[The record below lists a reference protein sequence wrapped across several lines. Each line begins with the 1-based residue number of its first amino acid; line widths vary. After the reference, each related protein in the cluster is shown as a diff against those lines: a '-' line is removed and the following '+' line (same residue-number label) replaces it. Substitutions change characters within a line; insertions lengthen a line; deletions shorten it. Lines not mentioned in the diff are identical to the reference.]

1 MFRSLTN
8 RVLDL
13 TRISERRYVPQIGVL
28 LILLMAAFS
37 TGCGNSVQASNGQ
50 TAQSLH
56 LSATFP
62 SGMATQAYNAVI
74 SVSGGSAPYYFR
86 VRAGSIPAGLT
97 LNTLTGSVSGAP
109 TTAGT
114 YSFEIAAIDA
124 SFQNQGSESFS
135 IHVVPPATAQINV
148 SISPASVTLA
158 SGHTQQFTATVTGTS
173 NTAVTWTASAGS
185 IDATGLYTAPAVT
198 TQTIATISAASKADP
213 SRKANATATI
223 TPINNQPPTIT
234 TTSLPQGQQGSS
246 YSAALAASGGTL
258 PYTWSITAGNPPSGL
273 TLSSMGQFSGLPLV
287 AGTYNL
293 TISITDANALSAHQS
308 FTVSIS
314 AGGNYDGPAELPRVT
329 VSSSMASTPAPGHT
343 IAVNAGGDLQAAL
356 NNASCGDTIALQA
369 GATFHGKYVFPA
381 KACDDNHWIIVRTSA
396 PDSALPAEGQR
407 LTPCYAGVASLPGR
421 PAYPCSNAQNV
432 LARLLL
438 DLNGDGAIRL
448 ADGANH
454 YRILGLELTRP
465 VGMTGGAKL
474 IMALGVAD
482 HIVLDRSWLHGTTQD
497 ETHAGF
503 ALNGTRYVAVVDSYF
518 NDLKCVAITGT
529 CTDAHAVAG
538 GVSNTQ
544 DGPYLIQNNFLEAS
558 GESVMFGGG
567 PATTTP
573 TDIQIIHNHFFKPWQ
588 WMRGQPNFVGG
599 VSGNPF
605 IVKNHMELK
614 NAIRVLA
621 EANLME
627 NSWGGFSQTGYGV
640 LLSPKNQHTQSG
652 TNVCPI
658 CQVTDVT
665 FRYSHIIHA
674 GGGVQLATAISGDG
688 TNGAPA
694 LAGTRWSLHDLV
706 LDDLSTNYVGG
717 GGAFEIMNAW
727 PTNGLNT
734 VTINHVTAF
743 PDPTSHMAVVGNQL
757 TNQPMYGIV
766 FTNNIIVTGAHPI
779 WSTGGGSGN
788 CAYYDVPI
796 TTVSACFPSYI
807 FKNNALI
814 GTPSVFPPSTWPSG
828 NFFPATTTAMNFAS
842 FDSANGG
849 NYALLSTS
857 PYKNKATDGTD
868 LGADIAGLN
877 AALAGVE

>member
-28 LILLMAAFS
+28 LILLMVAFS

-74 SVSGGSAPYYFR
+74 SVSGGSAPYHFS
-86 VRAGSIPAGLT
+86 VRSGSIPAGLT
-97 LNTLTGSVSGAP
+97 LNTFTGSVSGAP

-135 IHVVPPATAQINV
+135 IHVVPPPTSQINV

-158 SGHTQQFTATVTGTS
+158 SGHTQQFTAAVTGTS

-198 TQTIATISAASKADP
+198 TQTIGTISAASKADP

-273 TLSSMGQFSGLPLV
+273 TLSSTGQLSGLPLV

-293 TISITDANALSAHQS
+293 TISVTDANALSAHQS

-343 IAVNAGGDLQAAL
+343 IAVSAGGDLQAAL

-465 VGMTGGAKL
+465 VGMPRGAKL

-482 HIVLDRSWLHGTTQD
+482 HIVLDRSWLHGTIHD
-497 ETHAGF
+497 ETHAGIS
-503 ALNGTRYVAVVDSYF
+503 LSGVAYAAVIDSYF
-518 NDLKCVAITGT
+518 NDLKCISIVGT
-529 CTDAHAVAG
+529 CTDAHAVSG
-538 GVSNTQ
+538 GVSNSH
-544 DGPYLIQNNFLEAS
+544 DGPFLIQNNFLEAS
-558 GESVMFGGG
+558 GEAVMFGGG
-567 PATTTP
+567 AATATP
-573 TDIQIIHNHFFKPWQ
+573 TDIQILNNHFWKPWQ
-588 WMRGQPNFVGG
+588 WMPGNPNFVGG
-599 VSGNPF
+599 PDGHAF
-605 IVKNHMELK
+605 IVKNHFELK
-614 NAIRVLA
+614 NAVRVLV

-627 NSWGGFSQTGYGV
+627 NSWGGFSQTGPGIV
-640 LLSPKNQHTQSG
+640 LTPKNSYG
-652 TNVCPI
+652 LCPT

-665 FRYSHIIHA
+665 IRYVHISH
-674 GGGVQLATAISGDG
+674 GGSGIQMATALSGDG
-688 TNGAPA
+688 VTGFPA
-694 LAGTRWSLHDLV
+694 LAGTRWSLHDV
-706 LDDLSTNYVGG
+706 LIDDLSKKYVGG
-717 GGAFEIMNAW
+717 GAAFEVMNTW
-727 PTNGLNT
+727 PQNALTN
-734 VTINHVTAF
+734 VTINHITAF
-743 PDPTSHMAVVGNQL
+743 PDPSSHLLVIGNINY
-757 TNQPMYGIV
+757 TTTHMYGFV
-766 FTNNIIVTGAHPI
+766 FTNNLVLTGQYPV
-779 WSTGGGSGN
+779 WNSGGSTS
-788 CAYYDVPI
+788 CAIQDVPI
-796 TTVSACFPSYI
+796 TTIHTCFTTYTFS
-807 FKNNALI
+807 NNALI
-814 GTPSVFPPSTWPSG
+814 GTPSAFPSSKWPSP
-828 NFFPATTTAMNFAS
+828 NMFPASVTDVGFMNYNN
-842 FDSANGG
+842 ANGG
-849 NYALLSTS
+849 NYELQSTS
-857 PYKNKATDGTD
+857 IYKDKGTDGKD

-877 AALAGVE
+877 AALANVE